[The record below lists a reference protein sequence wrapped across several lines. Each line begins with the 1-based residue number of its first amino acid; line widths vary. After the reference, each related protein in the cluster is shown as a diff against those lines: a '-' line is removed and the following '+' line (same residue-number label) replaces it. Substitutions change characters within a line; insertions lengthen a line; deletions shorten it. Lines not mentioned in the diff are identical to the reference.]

1 MNQEDFIIKADGCL
15 KIMHELLSEGGNIYV
30 HCSAGIYRSPQIVA
44 LYLAIYQHYSAEDA
58 MNLVKKFHPY
68 AKPSLKTLDSALRLI
83 KLKRYLKKISI

>member
-15 KIMHELLSEGGNIYV
+15 KIMHELLNEGGNIYV

-58 MNLVKKFHPY
+58 MNTVKKLHPY
-68 AKPSLKTLDSALRLI
+68 AKPSLKAFDGALRLI

>member
-44 LYLAIYQHYSAEDA
+44 LYLAIYQHYSVEDA
-58 MNLVKKFHPY
+58 MNLVKKLHPY
-68 AKPSLKTLDSALRLI
+68 SKPSVKVLDGALRLI